1 MTQILNDLK
10 KINERLK
17 KILNEMDKK
26 MDDKRLLELHDQNHE
41 LYNRLKLNEDL
52 LICEMK
58 LNKSL
63 KNQIS
68 YYQDLI
74 KQLQD
79 RIDKLFSLS
88 FKENPLRFPSINE
101 MNIDDSN

>member
-1 MTQILNDLK
+1 MTQIINDLK
-10 KINERLK
+10 KLNERLK
-17 KILNEMDKK
+17 LFLKKTEKK

-41 LYNRLKLNEDL
+41 LYNRLKVNEDL

-88 FKENPLRFPSINE
+88 FNENPLRFPSINE
-101 MNIDDSN
+101 MNIDND